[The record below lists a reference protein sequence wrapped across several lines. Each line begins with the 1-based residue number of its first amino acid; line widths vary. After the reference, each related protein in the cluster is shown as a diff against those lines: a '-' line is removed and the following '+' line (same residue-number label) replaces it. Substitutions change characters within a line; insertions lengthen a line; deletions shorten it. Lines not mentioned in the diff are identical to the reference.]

1 VKRIVLSGGGGQLSG
16 LAGRLALS
24 TRLPVQMGTAMSN
37 LAVGKLGLSDEQ
49 VSLVAPLASVPVGL
63 AMGIAS

>member
-1 VKRIVLSGGGGQLSG
+1 MKRIVLSGGGQLCG

-24 TRLPVQMGTAMSN
+24 TRLPLEMGTAMSN
-37 LAVGKLGLSDEQ
+37 LTVGKLGLSDEQ